1 MGSRQIGLVTWSP
14 TDDANSRFVHDLQ
27 GLTPYYS
34 IYIAM
39 DIKSI
44 SYRKKFNSTTRIFS
58 ENVLIHAMSHLSML
72 FSAKVFKVIVWTC
85 TASILLLSGLSYWLQ
100 SIWDWLILC
109 EIHVQLFLVL
119 LFQKVSQYLRGGRA
133 N

>member
-1 MGSRQIGLVTWSP
+1 MLPGLLQTTQTQDLYMICRDLLLIILSILPWILSRSVIVRNLITQSE
-14 TDDANSRFVHDLQ
+14 
-27 GLTPYYS
+27 
-34 IYIAM
+34 
-39 DIKSI
+39 
-44 SYRKKFNSTTRIFS
+44 FS
-58 ENVLIHAMSHLSML
+58 QKTFLIHAMSHLSML

-85 TASILLLSGLSYWLQ
+85 TASILLLSGLRYWLQ

-119 LFQKVSQYLRGGRA
+119 FIQKVSQYLRGGKA

>member
-1 MGSRQIGLVTWSP
+1 
-14 TDDANSRFVHDLQ
+14 
-27 GLTPYYS
+27 
-34 IYIAM
+34 M

-44 SYRKKFNSTTRIFS
+44 SYRKKFNITTQIFS

-119 LFQKVSQYLRGGRA
+119 LVQKFSQYLRVGKA